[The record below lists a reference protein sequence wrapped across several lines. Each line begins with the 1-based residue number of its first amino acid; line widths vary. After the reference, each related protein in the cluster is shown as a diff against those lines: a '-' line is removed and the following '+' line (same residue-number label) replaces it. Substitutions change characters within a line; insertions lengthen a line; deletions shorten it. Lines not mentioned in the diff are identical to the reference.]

1 VTPVSTRSGERSQ
14 RDVRAVTLAD
24 VAAAA
29 DVHAATVSRALSR
42 PDLVKSATL
51 DRVNAAIEELGYI
64 PNRAARQLAGGR
76 TAMLAMLVPDI
87 TNPFFAAIVQAAQ
100 RRADDDDHLVVL
112 ADTGLRGS
120 AEVDAVRSLA
130 PHVDAVIVCTPRS
143 PAPPLVEAAAGRP
156 VVLVNR
162 EADGVTS
169 VVLDQRRIVALALDH
184 LHGLGH
190 ESIALVRGPH
200 GSWSARQRERGLSGD
215 DVTMVGPSA
224 PTFDGGREVF
234 GAVVEAG
241 VTAAIAF
248 NDVMALGLLRAAAE
262 TGVGVPSQ
270 LSVVGS
276 DDIAI
281 AAMAT
286 PALTTVAAPLDELAT
301 LAVDH
306 ALRLVGGGAPQQVS
320 VAPRLIE
327 RSSTGPRP

>member
-1 VTPVSTRSGERSQ
+1 M
-14 RDVRAVTLAD
+14 TLAD
-24 VAAAA
+24 VAAVA

-42 PDLVKSATL
+42 PDLVRSDTL
-51 DRVNAAIEELGYI
+51 DRVHAAVTSLGYV

-100 RRADDDDHLVVL
+100 RRADRDDHLVVL
-112 ADTGLRGS
+112 ADTGLRAG

-156 VVLVNR
+156 IVLVNR

-169 VVLDQRRIVALALDH
+169 VVLDQQRIVTLALDH
-184 LHGLGH
+184 LRQLGH

-200 GSWSARQRERGLSGD
+200 GSWSARRRERGLAGD
-215 DVTMVGPSA
+215 DVVLVGPAA
-224 PTFDGGREVF
+224 PTFDGGRQVF
-234 GAVVEAG
+234 ADVRAAG
-241 VTAAIAF
+241 VTAAVAF
-248 NDVMALGLLRAAAE
+248 NDVMALGLLNAAASAN
-262 TGVGVPSQ
+262 VSVPGR

-276 DDIAI
+276 DDIAM

-286 PALTTVAAPLDELAT
+286 PALTTVAAPLDELAD
-301 LAVDH
+301 LAVHH
-306 ALRLVGGGAPQQVS
+306 ALRLVGGGAPEHVS
-320 VAPRLIE
+320 VAPRLVV
-327 RSSTGPRP
+327 RSSTAVRA

>member
-1 VTPVSTRSGERSQ
+1 VTPVSTRSGERTQ
-14 RDVRAVTLAD
+14 REARAVTLAD

-51 DRVNAAIEELGYI
+51 DRVNAAIDLLGYV

-100 RRADDDDHLVVL
+100 RRADCDDHLVVL
-112 ADTGLRGS
+112 ADTGLKGS

-143 PAPPLVEAAAGRP
+143 AAPPLIDAAAGRP

-169 VVLDQRRIVALALDH
+169 VVLDQRRIVALAVQH
-184 LHGLGH
+184 LRDLGH
-190 ESIALVRGPH
+190 GSIALVRGPH
-200 GSWSARQRERGLSGD
+200 GSWSARQRERGLATA
-215 DVTMVGPSA
+215 DVRLVGPAA
-224 PTFDGGREVF
+224 PTFDGGREVLADVLAS
-234 GAVVEAG
+234 GATAVV
-241 VTAAIAF
+241 AF
-248 NDVMALGLLRAAAE
+248 NDVMALGLLRAAIEA
-262 TGVGVPSQ
+262 GVSVPEQ

-276 DDIAI
+276 DDIAM
-281 AAMAT
+281 AAMAA

-306 ALRLVGGGAPQQVS
+306 ALRLVGGGAPERVS
-320 VAPRLIE
+320 VEPRLVE
-327 RSSTGPRP
+327 RASTAAPA

>member
-1 VTPVSTRSGERSQ
+1 M
-14 RDVRAVTLAD
+14 TLAD
-24 VAAAA
+24 VAAVA

-42 PDLVKSATL
+42 PDLVRSDTL
-51 DRVNAAIEELGYI
+51 DRVHAAITSLGYV

-100 RRADDDDHLVVL
+100 RRADRDDHLVVL
-112 ADTGLRGS
+112 ADTGLRAG

-184 LHGLGH
+184 LRELGH

-200 GSWSARQRERGLSGD
+200 GSWSARQRERGVAGD
-215 DVTMVGPSA
+215 GVVQVGPAA
-224 PTFDGGREVF
+224 PTFDGGRQVFAEVV
-234 GAVVEAG
+234 AAG
-241 VTAAIAF
+241 VTAAVTF
-248 NDVMALGLLRAAAE
+248 NDVMALGLLNAAA
-262 TGVGVPSQ
+262 GAGLAVPER

-276 DDIAI
+276 DDIAM

-286 PALTTVAAPLDELAT
+286 PSLTTVAAPLDELAD

-306 ALRLVGGGAPQQVS
+306 ALRLVGGGAPEQVS
-320 VAPRLIE
+320 VAPRLVA
-327 RSSTGPRP
+327 RSSTAARP